1 MKPQIPWLRV
11 FVEGVV
17 IVGSILLAFG
27 IQAWWDDQ
35 QLGREI
41 RQELL
46 NVQLELDTNVGLA
59 EFQIDIMERSI
70 AASQSLV
77 ATMESAVA
85 EATINTA
92 DTLVWL
98 ASATASFDAS
108 LGALDAL
115 IASGRLA
122 AIDDAEMRLRLAG
135 LRSVVED
142 AVETQEWSR
151 ELFFNQQYPLQ
162 YNSPGYDD
170 ASLGQVSA
178 AFFSAERVVGRP
190 LTSYGQLDYPNTQAL
205 RSLIRQRASLYNI
218 AVGEMRGL
226 VQETK
231 GLITLIGDYTSGR

>member
-1 MKPQIPWLRV
+1 LKPQVPWLRV
-11 FVEGVV
+11 FVEGAV

-46 NVQLELDTNVGLA
+46 NVQLELGTNIGLA

-70 AASQSLV
+70 TASQSLV
-77 ATMESAVA
+77 ATMESAVGV
-85 EATINTA
+85 ATISTP

-98 ASATASFDAS
+98 ASATPSFAAS

-122 AIDDAEMRLRLAG
+122 AIDDAAIRIRLAG
-135 LRSVVED
+135 LRSFVED
-142 AVETQEWSR
+142 AVETQAWSR
-151 ELFFNQQYPLQ
+151 DLFFDQQYPLQ

-170 ASLGQVSA
+170 TSLGQVSA
-178 AFFSAERVVGRP
+178 AFFSAERVTGRP
-190 LTSYGQLDYPNTQAL
+190 LTSYGRLDYPNTQPL
-205 RSLIRQRASLYNI
+205 RSLIRQRASLHNI
-218 AVGEMRGL
+218 TVGEMRGL
-226 VQETK
+226 VEETK
-231 GLITLIGDYTSGR
+231 GLITLIGDYTSRR